1 MTHES
6 QRSGKGAKRTKVQG
20 KAATTPKREVE
31 KFIAQCRSP
40 DVEPPAKPDLAAVRA
55 LVLDELAS
63 HALEAARAA
72 GLSAK
77 SRKLRPRRSGQADTM
92 ARWLIE
98 TLFDKQAGGQ
108 EAPAGEGSGEG
119 SGASVTSLVD
129 RRREL
134 ANILRRHRRELNK

>member
-1 MTHES
+1 MNPDSREP
-6 QRSGKGAKRTKVQG
+6 GKGRKRTKVHG
-20 KAATTPKREVE
+20 KAATTPK
-31 KFIAQCRSP
+31 IP
-40 DVEPPAKPDLAAVRA
+40 VEPTAAPEPERPAKPDLAAIRA
-55 LVLDELAS
+55 MVLDELAS
-63 HALEAARAA
+63 HALEAAHAI

-77 SRKLRPRRSGQADTM
+77 SRKLRPRRSGQADTT

-98 TLFDKQAGGQ
+98 QLFERQAGGQ
-108 EAPAGEGSGEG
+108 EPLAEGDSDGG